1 MTGYSNVQ
9 FKLYF
14 LCGIFPDHWLHTGYF
29 FFSTP
34 KRYWKWCTS
43 PGDHSFNSLYCFFFL
58 FLILYHSS
66 RCCWCP
72 VQNPI
77 NGQGTCCPSCCECWL
92 LISHSYPPFYR
103 IGLSNLAKSL
113 CPLLPTQGQP
123 TARYSLTEYK
133 RLIPARPT
141 SFLSSLPWPT
151 LPLSLPFTWA
161 PSPNKSCVPTFFLRL
176 YFYGTW
182 PMIIIQH
189 ITFIYL

>member
-1 MTGYSNVQ
+1 MSSLNSIFSVASFQITDYTLTISSSQHLKDTGSDV
-9 FKLYF
+9 
-14 LCGIFPDHWLHTGYF
+14 LHRGTI
-29 FFSTP
+29 P
-34 KRYWKWCTS
+34 LIPCTV
-43 PGDHSFNSLYCFFFL
+43 FFFL